1 MKWLMIAYWFWPDW
15 QPGLDIKVEGYYES
29 EIACNQS
36 LNALNEGETS
46 RLEEHPY
53 KLFEGPA
60 GRTTMFSSFDYTS
73 LYLRVPN
80 EEGSMQGVENGLI
93 CIKSGCNETGCKK
106 PDLLGQ
112 EAKSKAKAT
121 IVVPR
126 RPE

>member
-73 LYLRVPN
+73 LYLRFPN
-80 EEGSMQGVENGLI
+80 EEGMQGVENGLI
-93 CIKSGCNETGCKK
+93 CIKSECNETGCKK
-106 PDLLGQ
+106 PDLFDQ
-112 EAKSKAKAT
+112 EVKPKAT